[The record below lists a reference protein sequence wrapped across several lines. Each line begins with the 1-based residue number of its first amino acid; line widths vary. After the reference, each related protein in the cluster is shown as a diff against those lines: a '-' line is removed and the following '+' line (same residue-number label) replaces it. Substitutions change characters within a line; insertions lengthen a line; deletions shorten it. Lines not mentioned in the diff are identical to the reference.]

1 MDTKQTVIG
10 VFKSKEQAVKAADE
24 LARSGY
30 GKEHI
35 DVSAHGTDLEE
46 HRHESTNTF
55 FTNLFGRHPD
65 AKDHYEVARR
75 GTVVTVHTDKMENA
89 KKAATILDKHGA
101 LNVGD
106 EAKAYH
112 AKPTTGH
119 TGKATDTKDHTTKT
133 AKGETI
139 PVIEENLEVGK
150 KEVTTGGV
158 KVHSRI
164 LEKPVEKKLRL
175 REEMVDVKREP
186 VNREATKADLE
197 GFREGS
203 MTIKEK
209 AEKPVVN
216 KEARVVEEVH
226 VDKKSKK
233 RSETLRDSVRK
244 TEVEVDKIDPKKEKR
259 HS

>member
-10 VFKSKEQAVKAADE
+10 IFKSKTHATKAADE

-30 GKEHI
+30 GKDHI
-35 DVSAHGTDLEE
+35 DVSAHGTELEE
-46 HRHESTNTF
+46 ERHKSTNTF
-55 FTNLFGRHPD
+55 FTNLFGRNPD
-65 AKDHYEVARR
+65 ANDHYEVARR

-89 KKAATILDKHGA
+89 KKAASILDKHGA

-106 EAKAYH
+106 EAKAYRAGTGQKTTSTA
-112 AKPTTGH
+112 AKPDAKTGH
-119 TGKATDTKDHTTKT
+119 TT
-133 AKGETI
+133 KGETI
-139 PVIEENLEVGK
+139 PVVEEKLEVGK

-158 KVHSRI
+158 KIHSRI
-164 LEKPVEKKLRL
+164 LEKPVEKKMRL
-175 REEMVDVKREP
+175 REDTVEVHREP
-186 VNREATKADLE
+186 VDRKATKGD
-197 GFREGS
+197 FDTFKEGS

-226 VDKKSKK
+226 VDKKTKQ

-244 TEVEVDKIDPKKEKR
+244 TEVDVNKIDPKKEKR